1 MSNFIILSD
10 SSCDLPETLK
20 QEYNINIVPFYVS
33 FDKEN
38 YLRENI
44 DISINDF
51 YEKVVSEKIIP
62 KTSLPS
68 MEDYC
73 SHFKKYLDD
82 GLDILCF
89 TLCSELSGSYQSAV
103 NAANIMLEDY
113 PERKILVID
122 SKKAT
127 VAQGLLVIEA
137 SKMQKAG
144 YSLQETYEKMEQLKH
159 EGIIIFTIDSLEHL
173 QKGGRIGK
181 ASALA
186 GNLLNIKPILLLK
199 DGVLEPH
206 SKVRGRK
213 KSLSEVLKIFDEYM
227 DNNLDK
233 YQIAIAHAH
242 CEDEAIEL
250 EKSLNEKYNI
260 NLTYPIF
267 DIGVT
272 IGAHT
277 GATAIGVGFIKKYDA

>member
-1 MSNFIILSD
+1 MNNFVILSD
-10 SSCDLPETLK
+10 SSCDLPEDLK
-20 QEYNINIVPFYVS
+20 KEYNIDVVPFYVS

-38 YLRENI
+38 YLKENI
-44 DISINDF
+44 DININDF
-51 YEKVVSEKIIP
+51 YKKVTNEKIIP

-68 MEDYC
+68 MEDY
-73 SHFKKYLDD
+73 SNYFKKHLEN
-82 GLDILCF
+82 GVDILCF
-89 TLCSELSGSYQSAV
+89 TLCSELSGSYQSAI

-113 PERKILVID
+113 PDRKILVID

-144 YSLQETYEKMEQLKH
+144 FSLEETYEKMENLKQ

-186 GNLLNIKPILLLK
+186 GSLLNIKPILLLLN
-199 DGVLEPH
+199 GVLEPH

-213 KSLSEVLKIFDEYM
+213 KSLSEVLKIFDEYINE
-227 DNNLDK
+227 DISK
-233 YQIAIAHAH
+233 YQIAIAHAY
-242 CEDEAIEL
+242 CKDEAIEL
-250 EKSLNEKYNI
+250 EKALNEKYNI
-260 NLTYPIF
+260 NLSYPIF
-267 DIGVT
+267 DIGIT

-277 GATAIGVGFIKKYDA
+277 GATAIGIGFIKKFDA